1 VLLPAHCRRSTR
13 TTHTHP
19 SFVQNLDDAVLDTID
34 EELGTADLLLIVG
47 TSSLVYPAAGFAP
60 QVAQR

>member
-1 VLLPAHCRRSTR
+1 
-13 TTHTHP
+13 
-19 SFVQNLDDAVLDTID
+19 VLDTID